1 MAITESVMSTQPV
14 RSTEPVM
21 SAQPVM
27 IASER
32 GEVGLA
38 AGMDLLR
45 AGGSAMDA
53 VEAAIRLVESNE
65 ADHFVGVGGLPNLL
79 GEVELDASIM
89 DGATRRAGAVGA
101 VTGFPHPIS
110 IARAVC
116 ERLPQHVLL
125 VGAGAERF
133 ADEVGIERG
142 ATLTDEARR
151 LWRSRLAADGAVS
164 VAATWGTGGCS
175 ALEQLQAMSPPIGPW
190 GTVNVLALDA
200 AGNLCAGVS
209 TSGYPGKYPGR
220 VGDSALIGA
229 GNYCDGAIGA
239 AACTGRGELAI
250 RGGTARAV
258 LLALAAGRDP
268 AAACADALRQVMD
281 LPDEFRAPLQ
291 ALCLTPDGRHGG
303 AATNAD
309 ATYSVL
315 RASDH
320 RFEIVER
327 RQV

>member
-1 MAITESVMSTQPV
+1 
-14 RSTEPVM
+14 
-21 SAQPVM
+21 M

-38 AGMDLLR
+38 AGIALLR
-45 AGGSAMDA
+45 DGASAMDA
-53 VEAAIRLVESNE
+53 VEAAVRVVESNE

-101 VTGFPHPIS
+101 VRGFPHPIS

-116 ERLPQHVLL
+116 EQLPQHLLL

-142 ATLTDEARR
+142 ETLTDEARQLWQDGLSPAGLERAEGMHGPGEVIYRQQALDR
-151 LWRSRLAADGAVS
+151 LK
-164 VAATWGTGGCS
+164 
-175 ALEQLQAMSPPIGPW
+175 AMAPPDGPW
-190 GTVNVLALDA
+190 GTVNVIGLDS
-200 AGNLCAGVS
+200 AGNLVVGVS
-209 TSGYPGKYPGR
+209 TSGYPWKYPGR

-229 GNYCDGAIGA
+229 GNYCDSSVGG

-250 RGGTARAV
+250 RANTARSV
-258 LLALAAGRDP
+258 LLGLAAGHDP
-268 AAACADALRQVMD
+268 ATACAEALAETMA
-281 LPDEFRAPLQ
+281 LPDEFRSPLQ

-303 AATNAD
+303 ASTKPG
-309 ATYSVL
+309 ATYSVMT
-315 RASDH
+315 ASDQDF
-320 RFEIVER
+320 RITAR
-327 RQV
+327 GQL